1 MARSISIVEYKVQQA
16 HFFLDKIEASTFNF
30 FAVQCLTDAFAS
42 ACRTITLSMQSVMG
56 EVDGFKQWYSPR
68 ADLLK
73 KDPIS
78 RFFNAYRVA
87 SVHIG
92 DTVVRGGTGY
102 KGEDGKIHRQ
112 YFFLPVL
119 DVQSVPDG
127 DVLSICKAHFSS
139 LLSLVYD
146 AFEEFRYQLDDRWY
160 YTEEHFQRMGKTF
173 EDAVAEFGFP
183 REWVAAATGLSESER
198 WRAFRS
204 TQTVGCQ
211 LNSLFVRYLAKTI
224 IGPDEVTE

>member
-1 MARSISIVEYKVQQA
+1 MVRSISIVEYKVQQA
-16 HFFLDKIEASTFNF
+16 HFFLDQIEASAFNF

-42 ACRTITLSMQSVMG
+42 ACRTITLSMQSVLN
-56 EVDGFKQWYSPR
+56 EIEGFQQWYRPR

-73 KDPIS
+73 NDPVS
-78 RFFNAYRVA
+78 RFFNTYRVA

-102 KGEDGKIHRQ
+102 KGDDGKIHRQ
-112 YFFLPVL
+112 YFFMA
-119 DVQSVPDG
+119 VPDVPIVPDA
-127 DVLSICKAHFSS
+127 DVLTVCKIHFTN
-139 LLSLVYD
+139 LLALVYD
-146 AFEEFRYQLDDRWY
+146 AFANFRDHLDDRWY
-160 YTEEHFQRMGKTF
+160 YTEEHFHRMGKTF

-183 REWVAAATGLSESER
+183 REWVTAAGLSESQQ

-204 TQTVGCQ
+204 AQTVGCQ
-211 LNSLFVRYLAKTI
+211 INSLFDRYLKKTI